1 MCNYLTIGALTGDE
15 KMDRK
20 ILLVADQYFLVNDL
34 LYKLSLPMS
43 RREQRIRSFTERLC
57 VPEAFRFDLMNHVH
71 NFGHYGKDKLFLGS
85 CVKYYWYALFSDVS
99 EFVASCDICT
109 KARRNF
115 AAKTNPLHPL
125 DIPSR
130 PFEVVQSDH
139 RPLPRKTASG
149 KTGILLFIDAYRGW
163 ICLQAVSDIHGTG
176 ND

>member
-1 MCNYLTIGALTGDE
+1 VQIRVPQNVYVSCYLTAGALTGDE
-15 KMDRK
+15 KTDRK

-139 RPLPRKTASG
+139 KPLPRKTPSG
-149 KTGILLFIDAYRGW
+149 KHYHRCYMISSTA
-163 ICLQAVSDIHGTG
+163 
-176 ND
+176 